1 LKRHNRQFVFVHFLT
16 LTSLERDPMNIRSKL
31 RTLPLLVPVA
41 AAGLLTVPLAS
52 LAVLPVAPW
61 APGVRSIT
69 LTQAIPTIISEEGN
83 AGAAAGASTF
93 FKSNLKK
100 GGQAFGTLSGRITT
114 HDIVDNDANFEVRVR
129 QLIFELPGGQV
140 IAMGTSTYPTGPD
153 FVPLEVGASATIAI
167 TGGTG
172 EYFGANGELV
182 TTRKAD
188 GTYKQVLRL
197 SQD

>member
-1 LKRHNRQFVFVHFLT
+1 
-16 LTSLERDPMNIRSKL
+16 MNIRSKL

-61 APGVRSIT
+61 AADVRSIT
-69 LTQAIPTIISEEGN
+69 LTQAVPTILHDEGN
-83 AGAAAGASTF
+83 ANSATGDSTF

-100 GGQAFGTLSGRITT
+100 NGQAFGTLSGRITT
-114 HDIVDNDANFEVRVR
+114 HDIVDNSANFEVRVR

-153 FVPLEVGASATIAI
+153 FIPLEVGDSAKIAI
-167 TGGTG
+167 IGGTG
-172 EYFGANGELV
+172 DYFGANGELV
-182 TTRKAD
+182 TTRKAN
-188 GTYKQVLRL
+188 GTYRQVLRL
-197 SQD
+197 ARD

>member
-1 LKRHNRQFVFVHFLT
+1 M
-16 LTSLERDPMNIRSKL
+16 SIRSKL
-31 RTLPLLVPVA
+31 RTLPLLIPVA

-61 APGVRSIT
+61 APSVRSIT
-69 LTQAIPTIISEEGN
+69 LTQSIPNIITDQGN
-83 AGAAAGASTF
+83 AESALGDTLF

-114 HDIVDNDANFEVRVR
+114 HDITDGQADFEVKVR
-129 QLIFELPGGQV
+129 QLIFDLPGGQV
-140 IAMGTSTYPTGPD
+140 IAMGTSTYATGPD
-153 FVPLEVGASATIAI
+153 FIPLEVGASVTIAI
-167 TGGTG
+167 IGGTG

>member
-1 LKRHNRQFVFVHFLT
+1 MTANLFLLHFLT
-16 LTSLERDPMNIRSKL
+16 PTSLVRDPTMNIRSKL
-31 RTLPLLVPVA
+31 RTLPLLIPVA

-61 APGVRSIT
+61 APRVRSIT
-69 LTQAIPTIISEEGN
+69 LTQAIPTVVTSEGN
-83 AGAAAGASTF
+83 AEEAAGASTF

-100 GGQAFGTLSGRITT
+100 NGQAFGTLSGRITT
-114 HDIVDNDANFEVRVR
+114 HDVVDNDANFEVRVR

-153 FVPLEVGASATIAI
+153 FVPLEVGDSVTIAI

-172 EYFGANGELV
+172 DYFGANGELV
-182 TTRKAD
+182 TTRRAD
-188 GTYKQVLRL
+188 GTYRQVLRL
-197 SQD
+197 AQD